1 MTGQGARLLWVEIR
15 GFRAFGTE
23 PRRLELDAPLIVVHA
38 GNSQGKTSLAEAL
51 EFLITGH
58 SSRRD
63 LLGGAKA
70 EYDDSL
76 RNAHL
81 PDGDLDVYIEAGV
94 VDPLGVPHKV
104 RRELV
109 QDFGYGTECAS
120 RLLID
125 GLLVEDLAAVG
136 LPMSDPPVRAPVLLQ
151 HILRHV
157 LATEPKQRVGYFKA
171 LLSLTDL
178 DLLRERVAAVRSTL
192 EREVPGATIAEVA
205 TLLQTPAAQA
215 ATAIQAVA
223 DGALDAE
230 AIATVVDA
238 AFLTAGSALLGTPPA
253 SRPQLQAALEAQIA
267 EQAEEAFPLQAFT
280 ATATA
285 SAVADPPPRPDLD
298 AFANALGQADRDAAR
313 LAPLL
318 AAALAV
324 EDLAGLDHP
333 MDCPICA
340 TPNALTPARI
350 ATLRNQLRRTTAVD
364 AAAVAAGGVV
374 QRARQDL
381 EHLLSE
387 LPGAVPAAGTW
398 SPEQLATA
406 AAQLRRLDIDDTLAA
421 PALAAAASLLSATDG
436 VRTAIKA
443 VTEMLDRTALDI
455 KARNDL
461 SGDLAGTYA
470 ALADAAEELQRASHD
485 HHEALQTLRA
495 VVEPSVRHRVA
506 GSGFAELLNLVAH
519 GEQLVQDLVAEAGR
533 KRTIT
538 RLKSAEQALSKG
550 AGRVLDARFEQMSEA
565 INGWWATIRPDE
577 LVGFGGVRR
586 RAGGSRFVNLAAT
599 LRSSTSG
606 AAVVRDAI
614 GVYSDS
620 QLNALGLSI
629 FLARAELLGSR
640 VVVLD
645 DPIPGSDSDHRLTF
659 VQNTLARLLDAG
671 TQVVLT
677 TFDSKLADWAQ
688 SNHDHRGLVSYQ
700 LTLSDPS
707 AGVDPTQTSD
717 TFSRLLLEAED
728 NLYSPTSRGRRAACG
743 SYRAAAERLAKQIV
757 ATGRTRD
764 GTMCTVADIHVEAPM
779 LNKLVPL
786 VSGYAL
792 DEAEKGQWRTF
803 NKVLNPGNHD
813 DDVPPT
819 TELKVVRGNLRRIAK
834 KHHEHWPTGLLA

>member
-51 EFLITGH
+51 EFLITGR

-94 VDPLGVPHKV
+94 ATPDGVVHKV

-109 QDFGYGTECAS
+109 HDFGHGTECAS

-125 GLLVEDLAAVG
+125 GLPAEDLATVG

-157 LATEPKQRVGYFKA
+157 LSTEPKQRVGYFKA

-178 DLLRERVAAVRSTL
+178 DLLHERVAAVRSTL
-192 EREVPGATIAEVA
+192 EREVPGATLAVVA
-205 TLLQTPAAQA
+205 TLFQTPAAQA
-215 ATAIQAVA
+215 AAALQAAA
-223 DGALDAE
+223 DGDLDTE
-230 AIATVVDA
+230 AIEMVVDVA
-238 AFLTAGSALLGTPPA
+238 LLAAGSALLGTPCASPA
-253 SRPQLQAALEAQIA
+253 ELQAALEAVIA
-267 EQAEEAFPLQAFT
+267 ELNEETFPLGAF
-280 ATATA
+280 AA
-285 SAVADPPPRPDLD
+285 SAVVDAPSRPDLHAYAD
-298 AFANALGQADRDAAR
+298 ALGQADRDAAH

-340 TPNALTPARI
+340 TPGALTPARI
-350 ATLRNQLRRTTAVD
+350 ATLRDQLRRTEAVD
-364 AAAVAAGGVV
+364 AAAIAASGVV
-374 QRARQDL
+374 QAARQDL
-381 EHLLSE
+381 ERRLLA
-387 LPGAVPAAGTW
+387 LPGAVPAAGAW
-398 SPEQLATA
+398 SPGQLATA
-406 AAQLRRLDIDDTLAA
+406 AAQLRQLDVDDALAA
-421 PALAAAASLLSATDG
+421 PTQAAAAALLAGTVG

-443 VTEMLDRTALDI
+443 ATEMLDRVALDI

-461 SGDLAGTYA
+461 SGDLAGSYA
-470 ALADAAEELQRASHD
+470 ALADAVEDLQRASHE
-485 HHEALQTLRA
+485 HHEALQALRA
-495 VVEPSVRHRVA
+495 AVEPAVRHRVA
-506 GSGFAELLNLVAH
+506 GSGLAELLNLVAH
-519 GEQLVQDLVAEAGR
+519 GEQLVQDLIAEAGR

-538 RLKSAEQALSKG
+538 RLKSAEQALREG
-550 AGRVLDARFEQMSEA
+550 AGWVLDARFEQMSEA
-565 INGWWATIRPDE
+565 IDGWWASIRPDE

-586 RAGGSRFVNLAAT
+586 RAGGARFVNLDAT

-629 FLARAELLGSR
+629 FLARAELLGSS

-645 DPIPGSDSDHRLTF
+645 DPIPGCDADHRLTF
-659 VQNTLARLLDAG
+659 VQNTLDRLLDAG

-677 TFDSKLADWAQ
+677 TFDTRLAELTQ
-688 SNHDHRGLVSYQ
+688 SNHNYRDMLVFE
-700 LTLSDPS
+700 LSLADPL
-707 AGVDPTQTSD
+707 AGTQAVQTSD
-717 TFSRLLLEAED
+717 TFSRLMQDAGVHLKAG
-728 NLYSPTSRGRRAACG
+728 TMRGRKDACNG
-743 SYRAAAERLAKQIV
+743 YRSAAERLAKQII
-757 ATGRTRD
+757 ATGRTHEGRP
-764 GTMCTVADIHVEAPM
+764 CSVAEVDAEAR
-779 LNKLVPL
+779 LLCDLVPL
-786 VSGYAL
+786 VCHYAA
-792 DEAEKGQWRTF
+792 DEAEKGRWRSF
-803 NKVLNPGNHD
+803 GQVLNPGSHD
-813 DDVPPT
+813 DGIPSNGD
-819 TELKVVRGNLRRIAK
+819 LAQIKGNLSRIAK
-834 KHHEHWPTGLLA
+834 DHAKRWPGGLLL